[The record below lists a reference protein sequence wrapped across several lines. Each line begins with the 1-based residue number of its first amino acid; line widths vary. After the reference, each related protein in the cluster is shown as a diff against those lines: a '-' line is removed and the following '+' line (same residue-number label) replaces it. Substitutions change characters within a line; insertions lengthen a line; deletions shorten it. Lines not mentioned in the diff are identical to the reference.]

1 MERIKVPI
9 TEIDDDNYMKNHNP
23 MARTGGPK
31 EALDILG
38 GIWCNQNFRN
48 GKFAFKENMGYVAYN
63 NIVDRFRWLNGC
75 ITEHVRFY
83 LSFLFSLSL
92 ISFSF
97 LFHRSAQL
105 QLPVVFV
112 RLQDSQVLTRN

>member
-1 MERIKVPI
+1 
-9 TEIDDDNYMKNHNP
+9 

-75 ITEHVRFY
+75 ITEHV
-83 LSFLFSLSL
+83 SFLFFFFFFFSPFPSSLFFPVST
-92 ISFSF
+92 F
-97 LFHRSAQL
+97 LR
-105 QLPVVFV
+105 
-112 RLQDSQVLTRN
+112 